1 MKTNILSFLL
11 GICMMIILSAGTKT
25 SSLFTIKQEV
35 PKSIFVKGFS
45 YNEEYEIQTTIVKF
59 TKAGYV
65 VKSLNG
71 GGGSG
76 GSYWYLIMEKY

>member
-11 GICMMIILSAGTKT
+11 GISFLLLLSAGVKNNN
-25 SSLFTIKQEV
+25 LFTVKQEV
-35 PKSIFVKGFS
+35 PKSIFVKGFKWH
-45 YNEEYEIQTTIVKF
+45 EDQEIQNTVVKF

>member
-11 GICMMIILSAGTKT
+11 GICMIILLSAGVKNNN
-25 SSLFTIKQEV
+25 LFTVKQEL
-35 PKSIFVKGFS
+35 PKSIFVKGFKWH
-45 YNEEYEIQTTIVKF
+45 EDQEIQNTVVKF

>member
-1 MKTNILSFLL
+1 MKTNILSFLS
-11 GICMMIILSAGTKT
+11 GICMMIILSVGTKT
-25 SSLFTIKQEV
+25 SSLFTVKQEV
-35 PKSIFVKGFS
+35 PKSIFVKGFA